1 MNIRMGGGGLQ
12 NKSKGKDTQT
22 KQLVPEQASSQTL
35 ASLEGTDAPIT
46 AAVKKNSQTEALQH
60 RCGGREMSAR
70 VFPSSEAGQYSDAC
84 CCFTVFEHITKK
96 KKIWAGSTG
105 SFLSPAMAN
114 TIVTTD
120 TEVKHKRQAYVI
132 QMCYRQNSRAFK
144 KKKPQQK
151 TKNYLHQLS
160 SIAITYYKHIHHI
173 VNKKRTKTK

>member
-1 MNIRMGGGGLQ
+1 M
-12 NKSKGKDTQT
+12 
-22 KQLVPEQASSQTL
+22 PEQASSQTL

-96 KKIWAGSTG
+96 KIWAGSTG

-132 QMCYRQNSRAFK
+132 QMCYRQNSRAFLK
-144 KKKPQQK
+144 KNP
-151 TKNYLHQLS
+151 TKNEKLPTPAVKYSNNVL
-160 SIAITYYKHIHHI
+160 
-173 VNKKRTKTK
+173 